1 MSQRLILLTHK
12 FILRRTQA
20 ILENY
25 LTNKTDILLFVPPT
39 QLQLDLF
46 DLIKKSEKFQQLD
59 SGTISL
65 SLINLFR
72 KICNSPSLL
81 ASDDFYKSITDGSLK
96 LSTSSGKLN
105 ALIPLVLEITAQKRN

>member
-1 MSQRLILLTHK
+1 MQKRFKRVYQSNYEGKRCQLFQSRDQKQGEEVSQRLILLTHK

-81 ASDDFYKSITDGSLK
+81 ASDDFL
-96 LSTSSGKLN
+96 
-105 ALIPLVLEITAQKRN
+105 